1 MTRKGG
7 RVTADQVK
15 TAGGPAQLIAQ
26 LVSDLV
32 KGTHEERAAA
42 ALTLKCLTE
51 QASIHDLKEGK
62 RKENSE
68 LIAEAGAIPGLSEAI
83 EIGGAGPHAL
93 AALANICLGSAKY
106 QQQLLDADGVPRI
119 AKGLRG
125 GDPPTQTAAAAA
137 AASLSQLVASR
148 QPLVNVGAI
157 VSLVPLLKGGHE
169 AQVHAAQ
176 SLAELAKG
184 FGTAGAHSIA
194 ALAQSKGDSLD
205 APRAKVQTAIAK
217 AGATELLVSM
227 LESGKA
233 QEAASH
239 ALERLAEGNEEI
251 QAEINAKGGI
261 PRLVALLGVVNID
274 TQAHAAGAL
283 AAIASGDN
291 TDEQVSSSGAMGP
304 LIASKCI

>member
-93 AALANICLGSAKY
+93 AALANICLGCAKY
-106 QQQLLDADGVPRI
+106 QQQF
-119 AKGLRG
+119 LR
-125 GDPPTQTAAAAA
+125 DKKKVKLMQTSMLSNTLPY
-137 AASLSQLVASR
+137 SLC
-148 QPLVNVGAI
+148 
-157 VSLVPLLKGGHE
+157 LLK
-169 AQVHAAQ
+169 
-176 SLAELAKG
+176 AESCFQKPWV
-184 FGTAGAHSIA
+184 I
-194 ALAQSKGDSLD
+194 
-205 APRAKVQTAIAK
+205 K
-217 AGATELLVSM
+217 AF
-227 LESGKA
+227 
-233 QEAASH
+233 
-239 ALERLAEGNEEI
+239 
-251 QAEINAKGGI
+251 
-261 PRLVALLGVVNID
+261 
-274 TQAHAAGAL
+274 
-283 AAIASGDN
+283 
-291 TDEQVSSSGAMGP
+291 
-304 LIASKCI
+304 